1 MNTIVL
7 RSASRSLGAAL
18 VAIGARLW
26 ARTRFALR
34 RFAALYAE
42 ARIRQAALEIRR
54 FEACHRPL
62 AEREGGLRSRL
73 ADDVRYPSS

>member
-7 RSASRSLGAAL
+7 RSASRSRAMLL
-18 VAIGARLW
+18 SMGARLW
-26 ARTRFALR
+26 ARTRLALR
-34 RFAALYAE
+34 RFGSLYAE

-62 AEREGGLRSRL
+62 TERNGGLQSRL
-73 ADDVRYPSS
+73 ADDVTHSSS